1 MRKLTHSI
9 SSRMLAN
16 ELSLEHFGRNIDI
29 TNINTIFDADLG
41 SIAFSTDPIKK
52 SNRGFVIASFAD
64 KCHSGLIS
72 VNPRLDFIR
81 TINWLSNN
89 NFISD
94 PDKGVIHPSTII
106 HSTAIVDKYVSI
118 GRDSVIGP
126 NCNLTNGVLLGSNV
140 RVGANTVIGHDG
152 FGYEIDNNGIPIHFP
167 HLGRVIIN
175 NNVTIG
181 NLCTV
186 ARGTIKDTVINSGIK
201 IDDHAYI
208 AHNVIVGSNT
218 LLMSGSK
225 INGSVKIGHDCWI
238 GTGAMIKEHVVVGN
252 RVLIGMGS
260 TVIDNVKSSL
270 TIAGNPSKII
280 KQDEK
285 DKKDE

>member
-1 MRKLTHSI
+1 MAS
-9 SSRMLAN
+9 
-16 ELSLEHFGRNIDI
+16 ELCLEHFGKNIDI
-29 TNINTIFDADLG
+29 TNINTLFNADSG
-41 SIAFSTDPIKK
+41 SLVFSTTPLKIDNK
-52 SNRGFVIASFAD
+52 GFVVTTIAD
-64 KCHSGLIS
+64 KRHSGMIS
-72 VNPRLDFIR
+72 TNPRLDFIR

-94 PDKGVIHPSTII
+94 PDKGVIHPSAII

-118 GRDSVIGP
+118 GRDSVIGS

-238 GTGAMIKEHVVVGN
+238 GTGAMIKEHVVVGD
-252 RVLIGMGS
+252 RVFIGMGS
-260 TVIDNVKSSL
+260 TVIDNVKSNL

-280 KQDEK
+280 KQDER